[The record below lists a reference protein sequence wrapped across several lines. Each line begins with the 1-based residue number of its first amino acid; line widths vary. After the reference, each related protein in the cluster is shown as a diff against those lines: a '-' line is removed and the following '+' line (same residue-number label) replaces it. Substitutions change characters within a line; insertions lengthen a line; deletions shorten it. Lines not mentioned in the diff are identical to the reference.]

1 MVDEIEHDLNRHIH
15 ANSIL
20 QPQLIYSM
28 PTCIDG
34 FIYGYHHSSIF
45 NQYLSLIKI
54 F

>member
-1 MVDEIEHDLNRHIH
+1 MVDEIKHGQIRHIH

-28 PTCIDG
+28 PTCIVG
-34 FIYGYHHSSIF
+34 FIYGYHYSSIF
-45 NQYLSLIKI
+45 NHYRSLIEI

>member
-1 MVDEIEHDLNRHIH
+1 MVDEIKHGQIRHIH

-28 PTCIDG
+28 PTCIVG